1 MSELLVKAG
10 RILKSIGYAGRG
22 DFALEHTWNFIIGY
36 VSGDAVNFHFDRYM
50 WYLFAEN
57 EVFVG
62 ERRDESL
69 SKIVILNK
77 TNNDCIFL

>member
-22 DFALEHTWNFIIGY
+22 DFALEHTWNFIIGCAF
-36 VSGDAVNFHFDRYM
+36 GDAVNFHFDRYM

-69 SKIVILNK
+69 SKNCYPQQNK
-77 TNNDCIFL
+77 